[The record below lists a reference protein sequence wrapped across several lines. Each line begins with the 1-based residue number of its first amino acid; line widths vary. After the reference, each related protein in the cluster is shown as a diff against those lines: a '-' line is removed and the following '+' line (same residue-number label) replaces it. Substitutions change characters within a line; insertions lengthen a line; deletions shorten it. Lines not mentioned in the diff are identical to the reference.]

1 MEHFKQAIL
10 ACATLALAGC
20 AAQQPYFATHT
31 NASELAQIHELHVVS
46 VVAQDKLDA
55 QHNSTYVN
63 PVVTGAPLAAGL
75 VGGLIAGALIS
86 AEENHEA
93 HEFAEK
99 HLAPLLTTLA
109 GYDGRA
115 AMRGTLHQGLATLP
129 VRLADW
135 RAIDAETKDADL
147 LPSDATTGSAWL
159 ILRSDYGMTPDFSG
173 LQVVT
178 HASLYVDGSDG
189 NWRHTPVYANDLTY
203 QSSLRTMPDKSDA
216 VRKQMTD
223 EEDARYAKLD
233 VTQQIAQANA
243 GSPYDPAN
251 AQRRQRIHDEQW
263 QHEAALKQIASP
275 YWSPDERASHFVA
288 EWQQDDAAAIKQ
300 SISEG
305 GTQTARMLAIDLDQ
319 AQPDLGKD
327 TKREWVT
334 IYHDALRSIQ
344 DAPDGSVF
352 SVANGDV
359 THGAAFL
366 NQTTHVHV
374 TPMAH

>member
-1 MEHFKQAIL
+1 MEHFKLAIL

-20 AAQQPYFATHT
+20 AAQQPYLATHAKT
-31 NASELAQIHELHVVS
+31 GELAQIRELHVVS
-46 VVAQDKLDA
+46 MVAQDKLDA

-75 VGGLIAGALIS
+75 IGGLIAGALIS

-93 HEFAEK
+93 NEFAEK

-115 AMRGTLHQGLATLP
+115 AMRDALHKGLATLP
-129 VRLADW
+129 VHLAGW
-135 RAIDAETKDADL
+135 RSVDAESKDTDL
-147 LPSDATTGSAWL
+147 LPDNATAGSAWL
-159 ILRSDYGMTPDFSG
+159 ILRSDYAMTPDFSG
-173 LQVVT
+173 VQVVT
-178 HASLYVDGSDG
+178 HASLYVDGPNG
-189 NWRHTPVYANDLTY
+189 NWRHAPVYVNDLTY
-203 QSSLRTMPDKSDA
+203 QSSLLTMPDKSDA

-233 VTQQIAQANA
+233 VAQQIAKSNA
-243 GSPYDPAN
+243 GSPYDTAN
-251 AQRRQRIHDEQW
+251 AQLRQRIHDEQW

-288 EWQQDDAAAIKQ
+288 EWQQDGAATLKQ
-300 SISEG
+300 SVSEG
-305 GTQTARMLAIDLDQ
+305 GTQTARMLAIDLEQ
-319 AQPDLGKD
+319 PQPDLAKD
-327 TKREWVT
+327 VKREWVT
-334 IYHDALRSIQ
+334 VYHDAQRSIQ
-344 DAPDGSVF
+344 DAPDGRVF

-366 NQTTHVHV
+366 NQTTRVHV
-374 TPMAH
+374 TSMAH

>member
-1 MEHFKQAIL
+1 MEYFRQAIL

-20 AAQQPYFATHT
+20 ATQQPYLATHANT
-31 NASELAQIHELHVVS
+31 GELAQIHELHVVS

-115 AMRGTLHQGLATLP
+115 AMRDTLHQDLASLP
-129 VRLADW
+129 VHLADW
-135 RAIDAETKDADL
+135 RTVDAEAKDADL
-147 LPSDATTGSAWL
+147 LPGNATAGSAWL
-159 ILRSDYGMTPDFSG
+159 ILRSDYAMTPDFSG
-173 LQVVT
+173 VQVVT
-178 HASLYVDGSDG
+178 HASLYVDGADS
-189 NWRHTPVYANDLTY
+189 NWRHAPAYANDLTY
-203 QSSLRTMPDKSDA
+203 QSGLLTMPDKSDA

-233 VTQQIAQANA
+233 IAQQIAKANE
-243 GSPYDPAN
+243 GSPYDTAN
-251 AQRRQRIHDEQW
+251 AQLRQRIHDEQW

-275 YWSPDERASHFVA
+275 YWSPDERANHFVA
-288 EWQQDDAAAIKQ
+288 EWQQDGATAIKQ
-300 SISEG
+300 SVSEG
-305 GTQTARMLAIDLDQ
+305 GTQTARMLAIDLEQ
-319 AQPDLGKD
+319 AQPDLAKD

-334 IYHDALRSIQ
+334 VYHDAQRSIQ
-344 DAPDGSVF
+344 DAPDGGVF

-359 THGAAFL
+359 THGAEFL
-366 NQTTHVHV
+366 NQTTHVYV
-374 TPMAH
+374 APMAH